1 MEPNQPLTEKF
12 EQYFSG
18 CRHFDAGAVDAKRPF
33 WREKCNSGPDF
44 EGQIKKAA
52 KIASAGNYSRL
63 SGWKDK
69 KMEENFHPEG
79 FLRLCLTGVEVLGV
93 GPVL

>member
-1 MEPNQPLTEKF
+1 M
-12 EQYFSG
+12 
-18 CRHFDAGAVDAKRPF
+18 
-33 WREKCNSGPDF
+33 
-44 EGQIKKAA
+44 AA

-79 FLRLCLTGVEVLGV
+79 FLRLRLTGVEVLGV